1 MDEGRTVVAPT
12 FAQVERNLLS
22 DAILC
27 SVSKMKPEKMLLF
40 NLTYRVY
47 QNEWSGFNLP
57 SRLWKRMQKKVSHMQ
72 WNSRCSSFLL
82 MRNLTPLFSLGLWR
96 NTAIMATP
104 DQEALC
110 VLQFVRHKSV
120 VSVKAVNPATIQQWS
135 PHLPI
140 ALDAGISSFRQRG
153 AFVKEKVRNHH
164 NWHADQ
170 SVART
175 GLSSRCVPCDHI
187 EHL

>member
-57 SRLWKRMQKKVSHMQ
+57 SRL
-72 WNSRCSSFLL
+72 
-82 MRNLTPLFSLGLWR
+82 
-96 NTAIMATP
+96 
-104 DQEALC
+104 
-110 VLQFVRHKSV
+110 
-120 VSVKAVNPATIQQWS
+120 
-135 PHLPI
+135 
-140 ALDAGISSFRQRG
+140 
-153 AFVKEKVRNHH
+153 
-164 NWHADQ
+164 
-170 SVART
+170 
-175 GLSSRCVPCDHI
+175 
-187 EHL
+187 